1 MTTIELLDI
10 LKQNTNLCIED
21 LLKKIPNLTFV
32 DYLDTLCEHKQISKS
47 DIIKKTT
54 LDRTYAYQIF
64 NGSKIPSSD
73 KVIQIALALS
83 LNLHDT
89 NNLLTLSKNKCLY
102 PKLKRDALLILCI
115 NRGYTVLKT
124 NELLDE
130 YHFEILK

>member
-130 YHFEILK
+130 YHFEILE